1 VLATYKLT
9 DNKPQPLLR
18 VKLSVGREGML
29 DIALAGAGQLAFVS
43 ADPIVRFYNL
53 QSDDNYVRPPP
64 TAADRRRA
72 SPPIHIH
79 PTPPPPPRR
88 RRRRTRVAPSQARLA
103 DARVGRSAGALPR
116 GRAGDGGAN
125 L

>member
-1 VLATYKLT
+1 MLATYKLT

-64 TAADRRRA
+64 TAADRRRVREA
-72 SPPIHIH
+72 RAG
-79 PTPPPPPRR
+79 RR
-88 RRRRTRVAPSQARLA
+88 RSAVNFDALAR
-103 DARVGRSAGALPR
+103 
-116 GRAGDGGAN
+116 
-125 L
+125 

>member
-1 VLATYKLT
+1 MLATYKLT

-72 SPPIHIH
+72 SPPINI
-79 PTPPPPPRR
+79 PPPPPPSPPPPPPPHTRR
-88 RRRRTRVAPSQARLA
+88 AVPSQAR
-103 DARVGRSAGALPR
+103 
-116 GRAGDGGAN
+116 
-125 L
+125 

>member
-72 SPPIHIH
+72 SPPIHI
-79 PTPPPPPRR
+79 PPPPPHTRR
-88 RRRRTRVAPSQARLA
+88 AVPSQAR
-103 DARVGRSAGALPR
+103 
-116 GRAGDGGAN
+116 
-125 L
+125 

>member
-1 VLATYKLT
+1 MLATYKLT

-79 PTPPPPPRR
+79 PPPPSPPPPPPPHTRR
-88 RRRRTRVAPSQARLA
+88 AVPSQAR
-103 DARVGRSAGALPR
+103 
-116 GRAGDGGAN
+116 
-125 L
+125 

>member
-1 VLATYKLT
+1 MLATYKLT

-72 SPPIHIH
+72 CMH
-79 PTPPPPPRR
+79 
-88 RRRRTRVAPSQARLA
+88 ARLA
-103 DARVGRSAGALPR
+103 VLSGRRNPRQSTPAKPRTPGGLP
-116 GRAGDGGAN
+116 DGN
-125 L
+125 S